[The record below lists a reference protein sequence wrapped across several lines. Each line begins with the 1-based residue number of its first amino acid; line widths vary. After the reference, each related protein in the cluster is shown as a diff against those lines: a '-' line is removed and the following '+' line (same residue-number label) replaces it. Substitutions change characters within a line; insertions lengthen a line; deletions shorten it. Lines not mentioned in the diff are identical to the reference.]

1 MKKIIIGSILGF
13 ATLLGSH
20 STPAQAEE
28 QLDQTVAIVEQDV
41 ILESELKRRMKAIL
55 RQLKEKNQPAPPMK
69 ILQDQVLERLIVDS
83 LQLQMA
89 RRAGVR
95 ISEQELNAAV
105 EDIAKQNKMTLE
117 QLRQSMEQDGINWE
131 LFREDL
137 REEIMIAR
145 VRRGQVLRRINIS
158 EREIDNLVQL
168 MDAEG
173 EQNVQ
178 YHLGHILIPITDSSD
193 QSVIQKAREK
203 AQDLVRQLRA
213 GADFASL
220 AIQHSAGQ
228 EALQGGDFG
237 WRPAAQLPTLFAGP
251 AKALDIGGV
260 SDPLRSGSGFHII
273 KLLDKRGEL
282 KHIVQQVNAR
292 HILLMPNTLRD
303 EQKTKELI
311 FELKQRIDKGEDF
324 AELAKKYSD
333 DKGSARAGGELGWSE
348 PDKYVGPFKQAVE
361 TLPLHQV
368 SEPFV
373 TQFGW
378 HIVEVIGRRDADQ
391 TEELK
396 RERAAR
402 ILQARKFDEEVEA
415 WLRELRDTSYVEI
428 LIDSEQK

>member
-1 MKKIIIGSILGF
+1 MKNIIISSFLV
-13 ATLLGSH
+13 LLGSH
-20 STPAQAEE
+20 FVTVQAEE
-28 QLDQTVAIVEQDV
+28 HLDQTVAIVEQDV

-55 RQLKEKNQPAPPMK
+55 RQLKEKNQPTPPMK

-105 EDIAKQNKMTLE
+105 QDIANQNNMTLE
-117 QLRQSMEQDGINWE
+117 QLRKSMESDGINWE

-137 REEIMIAR
+137 REEIMVAR
-145 VRRGQVLRRINIS
+145 VRRGQVMRRINIS
-158 EREIDNLVQL
+158 EREIDNLVAL

-178 YHLGHILIPITDSSD
+178 YHLGHILIPITDASE
-193 QSVIQKAREK
+193 QSNIQQAREK
-203 AQDLVRQLRA
+203 AQDIIRQLRE

-251 AKALDIGGV
+251 AKALEIGGV
-260 SDPLRSGSGFHII
+260 SDALRSGSGFHII
-273 KLLDKRGEL
+273 KLLDKRGEM

-303 EQKTKELI
+303 EVKTKDLI
-311 FELKQRIDKGEDF
+311 FDLKKRIEAGADF
-324 AELAKKYSD
+324 AELAKKHSD
-333 DKGSARAGGELGWSE
+333 DKGSARSGGELGWSE
-348 PDKYVGPFKQAVE
+348 PDKYVGPFKEAVE
-361 TLPLHQV
+361 TLPLNKV

-378 HIVEVIGRRDADQ
+378 HIVEVLGRRDADQ
-391 TEELK
+391 TDELK
-396 RERAAR
+396 RDRAAR
-402 ILQARKFDEEVEA
+402 ILQARKFDEEVES
-415 WLRELRDTSYVEI
+415 WLREMRDTSFVDI
-428 LIDSEQK
+428 LIDDNNK

>member
-1 MKKIIIGSILGF
+1 MKNIIISSILV
-13 ATLLGSH
+13 LLGSH
-20 STPAQAEE
+20 LATVKAEE
-28 QLDQTVAIVEQDV
+28 HLDQTVAVVEQDV

-105 EDIAKQNKMTLE
+105 QDIANQNNMTLE
-117 QLRQSMEQDGINWE
+117 QLRQSMEKDGINWE

-137 REEIMIAR
+137 REEIMVAR
-145 VRRGQVLRRINIS
+145 VRRGQVMRRINVS
-158 EREIDNLVQL
+158 EREIDNLVTL
-168 MDAEG
+168 MEAEG

-178 YHLGHILIPITDSSD
+178 YHLGHILIPITDASD
-193 QSVIQKAREK
+193 QSNIQQAREK
-203 AQDLVRQLRA
+203 AQDIIRQLRE
-213 GADFASL
+213 GADFANL

-251 AKALDIGGV
+251 AKALEIGGV
-260 SDPLRSGSGFHII
+260 SDALRSGSGFHII
-273 KLLDKRGEL
+273 KLLDKRGEM

-303 EQKTKELI
+303 ESKTKELI
-311 FELKQRIDKGEDF
+311 FKLKQQLDAGADF
-324 AELAKKYSD
+324 AELAKKHSD
-333 DKGSARAGGELGWSE
+333 DKGSARSGGELGWSE
-348 PDKYVGPFKQAVE
+348 PDKYVGPFKEAVE
-361 TLPLHQV
+361 TLPLNTV

-378 HIVEVIGRRDADQ
+378 HIVEVLGRRDADQ
-391 TEELK
+391 TDELK

-402 ILQARKFDEEVEA
+402 ILQARKFDEEVES
-415 WLRELRDTSYVEI
+415 WLRELRDTSFVDI
-428 LIDSEQK
+428 LIDDNKK

>member
-1 MKKIIIGSILGF
+1 MKNIIISSILVLF
-13 ATLLGSH
+13 GSH
-20 STPAQAEE
+20 LATVKAEE
-28 QLDQTVAIVEQDV
+28 HLDQTVAVVEQDV

-105 EDIAKQNKMTLE
+105 QDIANQNNMTLE
-117 QLRQSMEQDGINWE
+117 QLRQSMEKDGINWE

-137 REEIMIAR
+137 REEIMVAR
-145 VRRGQVLRRINIS
+145 VRRGQVMRRINVS
-158 EREIDNLVQL
+158 EREIDNLVAL
-168 MDAEG
+168 MEAEG

-178 YHLGHILIPITDSSD
+178 YHLGHILIPITDASD
-193 QSVIQKAREK
+193 QSNIQQAREK
-203 AQDLVRQLRA
+203 AQDIIRQLRE
-213 GADFASL
+213 GADFANL

-251 AKALDIGGV
+251 AKALEIGGV
-260 SDPLRSGSGFHII
+260 SDALRSGSGFHII
-273 KLLDKRGEL
+273 KLLDKRGEM

-303 EQKTKELI
+303 ENKTKELI
-311 FELKQRIDKGEDF
+311 FKLKQQLEAGADF
-324 AELAKKYSD
+324 AELAKKHSD
-333 DKGSARAGGELGWSE
+333 DKGSARSGGELGWSE
-348 PDKYVGPFKQAVE
+348 PDKYVGPFKEAVE
-361 TLPLHQV
+361 TLPLNTV

-378 HIVEVIGRRDADQ
+378 HIVEVLGRRDADQ
-391 TEELK
+391 TDELK

-402 ILQARKFDEEVEA
+402 ILQARKFDEEVES
-415 WLRELRDTSYVEI
+415 WLRELRDTSFVDI
-428 LIDSEQK
+428 LIDDNKK